1 MLCKEGGEKK
11 NNTPPKKIDDAPY
24 FPSHTTMSLLDG
36 LMQSMD
42 EGREQ
47 RRLARE
53 QAQLE
58 TSTKD
63 ESVSVEAAL
72 SQWHAMRRSE
82 FGMTV
87 IDYAHMCTRQHC
99 IQSASIQ
106 VIEPSLRLYGCLNSG
121 VYHVCNRDIACTVR
135 YTSQD
140 GGVFCMFSMY
150 FIETWVDGTRYGEVM
165 PVKDFYTAAT
175 SRPSD
180 SVQQERAESPWNEML
195 CGDAPPVEEGKRM
208 EFAMRVIE
216 PERDMETVAEA
227 TNVEVRAI
235 VGDCGAEGEIAD
247 GGEEVPRIG
256 LNTPSLFLLQRQ
268 SSGVGGVSRALAP
281 TEYLTRYTSRDIARI
296 IETLF
301 DVKYRRELAQRF
313 HAAAETTALDDLCR
327 YYRLCA
333 ETYAR
338 PNAHVRDSICYVA
351 RAHEPFIT
359 QPGRLDADLL
369 ARFKAFVYELWR
381 VMLATPHFTRFPNK
395 FRLINHVVGA
405 LYMLR
410 EPFSLAAADGTVFE
424 EILPRDDF
432 LFEHLPAQSQLRD
445 WNVQTSVFSA
455 SRVLAVK
462 GVVRGRIDFGKT
474 GVSSGRNVIKEAL
487 LSIETDD
494 ERWYVVDRLRTAYE
508 HGTYEDDSIIYF
520 TT

>member
-1 MLCKEGGEKK
+1 MKGGRNKTRKK
-11 NNTPPKKIDDAPY
+11 KMRTGLPT
-24 FPSHTTMSLLDG
+24 HTLMSLLDG
-36 LMQSMD
+36 LMRSMD

-47 RRLARE
+47 LRLVQQQRV
-53 QAQLE
+53 QP
-58 TSTKD
+58 TSEEPVT
-63 ESVSVEAAL
+63 VEAAL
-72 SQWHAMRRSE
+72 RQWHAMRRSE
-82 FGMTV
+82 YGMTV

-99 IQSASIQ
+99 ILSESIQ

-121 VYHVCNRDIACTVR
+121 VYHLCNQDTGCSVC
-135 YTSQD
+135 YTSRD
-140 GGVFCMFSMY
+140 GGIFCMFSMY
-150 FIETWVDGTRYGEVM
+150 FIETWIDASKFGMVM
-165 PVKDFYTAAT
+165 PVKDFYIGPT
-175 SRPSD
+175 SRPD
-180 SVQQERAESPWNEML
+180 NVPQESGVSSSSSWSEVL
-195 CGDAPPVEEGKRM
+195 CGDAPPEEDGKRV
-208 EFAMRVIE
+208 EFAMRVVE

-235 VGDCGAEGEIAD
+235 IGDCGAEGE
-247 GGEEVPRIG
+247 GGEGEGKELPRIAF
-256 LNTPSLFLLQRQ
+256 NAPSLHLMQRQ
-268 SSGVGGVSRALAP
+268 STDVGGVSRLLAP
-281 TEYLTRYTSRDIARI
+281 TEYLTRYTSRDIAKI

-301 DVKYRRELAQRF
+301 NVNYRRQLAQQF
-313 HAAAETTALDDLCR
+313 HGAAETTALDDLCR

-333 ETYAR
+333 ETHAR
-338 PNAHVRDSICYVA
+338 PNAHVRDSICHVA
-351 RAHEPFIT
+351 RSEEPVIT
-359 QPGRLDADLL
+359 QPGRLAAERL
-369 ARFKAFVYELWR
+369 AQFKAFVYELWR

-424 EILPRDDF
+424 EILPRDEF

-445 WNVQTSVFSA
+445 WNVRTSVFSS

-508 HGTYEDDSIIYF
+508 RGTYEDDSIVYY